1 MSCAAASGDRSWLFA
16 INHSAV
22 DVELPVSG
30 FDLVS
35 GVPVVGGMLRVPA
48 GGYAVVRESRGG
60 RAGVAAGM
68 SGLLIGAVLFA
79 AVLHAGWNAIA
90 KWIPDR
96 LVASALIG
104 VAFAVGGAIGA
115 LLFRC
120 RLHRPG
126 RSSSRRRAAGRIHV
140 VADQRLLAWGVRPGV
155 SAGPRVVAGAGD
167 RVAVT
172 LLGEQLN
179 AAELLGVA
187 LLCSALGALVLVKGL
202 PRRGDGLGLAVL
214 TGVTIAA
221 YTLVDGVGV
230 TRTDNPF
237 SYAAWLFLL
246 QGVALVLRLP
256 DCCPGLCWAG
266 LVARMREHLGPGL
279 SAACC
284 RLIAYAIVL
293 WAQSFGNLALVSA
306 LRETSVLF
314 AGIIAVV
321 LFKERQTRV
330 QVLALV
336 LAAAG
341 IVLVKV
347 A

>member
-1 MSCAAASGDRSWLFA
+1 M
-16 INHSAV
+16 
-22 DVELPVSG
+22 
-30 FDLVS
+30 S
-35 GVPVVGGMLRVPA
+35 GV
-48 GGYAVVRESRGG
+48 
-60 RAGVAAGM
+60 
-68 SGLLIGAVLFA
+68 LIGAVLFA

-104 VAFAVGGAIGA
+104 VSFAVGGAVGA
-115 LLFRC
+115 LVLPMPSPEAWPFVIASSA
-120 RLHRPG
+120 LQVGYMLLLTSAYSHGEFG
-126 RSSSRRRAAGRIHV
+126 RVYPLARGLSP
-140 VADQRLLAWGVRPGV
+140 LLVTA
-155 SAGPRVVAGAGD
+155 
-167 RVAVT
+167 VAVAF
-172 LLGEQLN
+172 LGEEIN
-179 AAELLGVA
+179 VAELLGVA

-214 TGVTIAA
+214 TGMTIAA

-246 QGVALVLRLP
+246 QGVALVIVCWLVSGARPVSGPGVVSGPRLV
-256 DCCPGLCWAG
+256 DG
-266 LVARMREHLGPGL
+266 MREHLGLGL
-279 SAACC
+279 IGGLLS
-284 RLIAYAIVL
+284 LVAYAIVL
-293 WAQSFGNLALVSA
+293 WAQSFGNLALVAA

-314 AGIIAVV
+314 AGIIAAV

-330 QVLALV
+330 QAVALV

>member
-1 MSCAAASGDRSWLFA
+1 
-16 INHSAV
+16 
-22 DVELPVSG
+22 
-30 FDLVS
+30 
-35 GVPVVGGMLRVPA
+35 
-48 GGYAVVRESRGG
+48 
-60 RAGVAAGM
+60 M

-79 AVLHAGWNAIA
+79 AILHAGWNAIA

-104 VAFAVGGAIGA
+104 VSFAVGGA
-115 LLFRC
+115 
-120 RLHRPG
+120 
-126 RSSSRRRAAGRIHV
+126 
-140 VADQRLLAWGVRPGV
+140 
-155 SAGPRVVAGAGD
+155 AGAIVLPMPSSEAWPFVLASSALQVGYMLLLTSAYSHGEFG
-167 RVAVT
+167 RVYPLARGLSPVLVTAVAVT
-172 LLGEQLN
+172 FLGEEIN
-179 AAELLGVA
+179 AAELFGVA

-230 TRTDNPF
+230 TKTDNPF

-246 QGVALVLRLP
+246 QGVALVIVCRLLSAAGRVSGAGP
-256 DCCPGLCWAG
+256 VSGAGRMSLSGQVPGAGRASGPG
-266 LVARMREHLGPGL
+266 LVARMREHLVPGL
-279 SAACC
+279 IGGALS
-284 RLIAYAIVL
+284 LIAYAIVL
-293 WAQSFGNLALVSA
+293 WVQSFGNIALVAA

-314 AGIIAVV
+314 AGVIAVV

-330 QVLALV
+330 QVVALG